1 MYTAKEYIDDVK
13 LRCSRLSVNLEL
25 DDPTILTFINASR
38 KRVQQ
43 STIGLFPER
52 YGKIIRLDLAN
63 AVISTNSYA
72 LNPTFAYVIDVYSL
86 ALPTDFID
94 AHVAILRYKLN
105 GTFQSTAYTNVTFN
119 NECRRF
125 DKRELYKVL
134 TQTHNRPT
142 ILSPIYSI
150 ERNIVGVSAG
160 VETNSGTGYNLLIAG
175 LTTAAGSLMS
185 ESAYVSGE
193 VEVWYTA
200 LVSELEEFPS
210 ATPGVVADTET
221 TIPAEFEELVIMNSM
236 VMCMQKVRAADTIT
250 MEVMSELADYE
261 QEIMSQYTV
270 TKQKAGSLLPS
281 REAIPQ

>member
-43 STIGLFPER
+43 STIALYPER
-52 YGKIIRLDLAN
+52 YGKIVRLDLGN
-63 AVISTNSYA
+63 AVASTNSYA
-72 LNPTFAYVIDVYSL
+72 FNPTYGYVIDVYSIP
-86 ALPTDFID
+86 LPTDFID
-94 AHVAILRYKLN
+94 AHVVILRFVLD
-105 GTFQSTAYTNVTFN
+105 GIFQDTTYDGITFN

-142 ILSPIYSI
+142 IISPAYSI
-150 ERNIVGVSAG
+150 ERNIVNVSAG

-175 LTTAAGSLMS
+175 LTTSAGSLMS
-185 ESAYVSGE
+185 ESAFVSGE

-200 LVSELEEFPS
+200 LISELEEFPS
-210 ATPGVVADTET
+210 ATPGVVSDREV
-221 TIPAEFEELVIMNSM
+221 TIPAEFEELVMMHSM

-261 QEIMSQYTV
+261 QEIMGQYTV